1 MIRRVGVLALP
12 ITLACGDSAFAGME
26 DPPPLVLLGLQFN
39 HATIVLAAIA
49 ALGVYLLVR
58 LLTMGLSRD
67 HPRRGQVIIE
77 MIVNTFLDLTK
88 STIGPNRGPKYLPYI
103 GTLFLFIW
111 ACNMLSLFPV
121 HNNHFGGEPF
131 FDYNANGIYDPGEP
145 FIDMNGDGI
154 HNPGFQLPG
163 FKEPTTDLSLPAT
176 LAIIF
181 VLALGHGSGI
191 RFHGIRGYIK
201 EYFSPGGI
209 IGIGMFPL
217 NVVGKIAELISL
229 SFRIFGNIFGG
240 AIIMSVVSGLLY
252 YFVVPIGMYGYFSV
266 FAGTIQAF
274 VFTMLATTYISMEAA
289 EEVAEEESV

>member
-1 MIRRVGVLALP
+1 MIRRTSALALL
-12 ITLACGDSAFAGME
+12 ITLTCGGNAFAGME

-39 HATIVLAAIA
+39 HATIILAAIA
-49 ALGVYLLVR
+49 ALAVYLLVR

-103 GTLFLFIW
+103 GTLFLFLW

-154 HNPGFQLPG
+154 HNP
-163 FKEPTTDLSLPAT
+163 
-176 LAIIF
+176 
-181 VLALGHGSGI
+181 
-191 RFHGIRGYIK
+191 
-201 EYFSPGGI
+201 
-209 IGIGMFPL
+209 
-217 NVVGKIAELISL
+217 
-229 SFRIFGNIFGG
+229 
-240 AIIMSVVSGLLY
+240 
-252 YFVVPIGMYGYFSV
+252 
-266 FAGTIQAF
+266 
-274 VFTMLATTYISMEAA
+274 
-289 EEVAEEESV
+289 